1 MAKRKKEHHEEHID
15 ESWLI
20 PYADLLTLL
29 LALFIILFAASIVD
43 SKKYDSIMKSLN
55 AAFTGGQAQF
65 DASNLVPLDIAPNV
79 DRSRHDDPTEIQKR
93 EEEAQLEKEKQQLL
107 ELKQKLDA
115 YIQDN
120 QLSAELDT
128 TLTSDRLTITIRDHA
143 LFESGS
149 AAVKADAQ
157 KLAIAIADML
167 GQYPGYQIEVAGY
180 TDNVPINRVDFA
192 DNWELSSKRALNFM
206 RIVLSRHTLDPAVF
220 SSTGYGEYRP
230 VDTNDPPEG
239 RAKNRRVE
247 VSVVRN
253 IKVTDEVKPAN

>member
-1 MAKRKKEHHEEHID
+1 MARHKKEHHEEHVD

-29 LALFIILFAASIVD
+29 LALFIILFASSQMD
-43 SKKYDSIMKSLN
+43 SKKYDSIMKSFN
-55 AAFTGGQAQF
+55 AAFTGGSAQF
-65 DASNLVPLDIAPNV
+65 EASNLVPLAIAPNV
-79 DRSRHDDPTEIQKR
+79 DKSRYDQPTESSMQKQ
-93 EEEAQLEKEKQQLL
+93 EENAKVQEQLEKEKQQLE
-107 ELKQKLDA
+107 ELKQKLDE
-115 YIQDN
+115 YIKEN
-120 QLSAELDT
+120 KLSAQLET
-128 TLTSDRLTITIRDHA
+128 KLTNDKLIVTIRDHA

-149 AAVKADAQ
+149 AVIKADSQ
-157 KLAIAIADML
+157 KLAVAIADML

-180 TDNVPINRVDFA
+180 TDNIPISRGEFS

-206 RIVLSRHTLDPAVF
+206 RILLARQTLDPSFF

-230 VDTNDPPEG
+230 VDTNATAEG

-253 IKVTDEVKPAN
+253 IKAPE